1 MGTLVAINL
10 LKRVPLAMKL
20 ISDVQ
25 GALNGTSARILISLY
40 QMLKPLGDTFEI
52 R

>member
-1 MGTLVAINL
+1 MGSLAVNL
-10 LKRVPLAMKL
+10 LKRIPFVMRLITTVQEPL
-20 ISDVQ
+20 
-25 GALNGTSARILISLY
+25 GGPSARILISLY